1 MDVAIYLRKSRDES
15 DKDDVLSKH
24 RDTLVNIANERGWK
38 YTLYEEIASGERIA
52 YRPVMQD
59 MLETVENGT
68 YDAILVMDI
77 DRLGRGNNKD
87 WGVIYEAFC
96 NDNHNTL
103 IVTPQRTYDLSV
115 DTDEMMVD
123 FQSLFAKM
131 EYKQIKKRMMRGKI
145 AGAKRGQ
152 WVCGKPPYPYIKKDG
167 QIIVDEEKGKVYRMV
182 VDMALSG
189 TSLEQLAIY
198 LNANQI
204 KTPAGAIPQG
214 TSGWN
219 YQQVRRLLSDETHLG
234 YIIYGKSKGDP
245 RKGNYSKLPRDKWI
259 VTEGSHPPLKTE
271 EEHKKILA
279 LIASRCNTPVAAR
292 AGKYVLSGLLVCKKC
307 GYTMRFTTTRG
318 KYKCVQCN
326 HRFVSGERC
335 TQRGSSLAEPF
346 LSCIIDRLFT
356 IDESRLASLRE
367 KNQTNKATE
376 KLISS
381 KEKEIVKIDKAI
393 TRLYELYEEGEISK
407 ADFVS
412 RKSIRAKQKEALTQ
426 AITNLKASIVPA
438 ETEKDFMRKINF
450 IKKNWRTTT
459 TTKEKNDLLKTVIE
473 KIVYDRNGDNPPTLE
488 IYYK

>member
-167 QIIVDEEKGKVYRMV
+167 QIVVDEEKGKIYRIL

-189 TSLEQLAIY
+189 NSLEQIMIY
-198 LNANQI
+198 LNINQI
-204 KTPAGAIPQG
+204 KTP
-214 TSGWN
+214 SGLVPGENICWN
-219 YQQVRRLLSDETHLG
+219 YQQVRRILADETHLG
-234 YIIYGKSKGDP
+234 YIIYGKSKGDA
-245 RKGNYSKLPRDKWI
+245 RKGNYKELPRESWI
-259 VTEGSHPPLKTE
+259 VAKGNHPPLKTQ
-271 EEHKKILA
+271 EEHDKILA
-279 LIASRCNTPVAAR
+279 LIASRRTSPPAAR
-292 AGKYVLSGLLVCKKC
+292 AGKYELSGLLFCKKC
-307 GYTMRFTTTRG
+307 GHTMRFTTTKGR
-318 KYKCVQCN
+318 YKCVQCN
-326 HRFVSGERC
+326 HRFGTGKKC
-335 TQRGSSLAEPF
+335 TQRGSTLAEPF
-346 LSCIIDRLFT
+346 LSNILDQLFK
-356 IDESRLASLRE
+356 IDESRLASLRK
-367 KNQTNKATE
+367 KNQANETAKN
-376 KLISS
+376 LIAN
-381 KEKEIVKIDKAI
+381 KEKEIVKIDKAL

-407 ADFVS
+407 TDFTS
-412 RKSIRAKQKEALTQ
+412 RKALRTKQKEDAQ
-426 AITNLKASIVPA
+426 KAIAALKASIVPA
-438 ETEKDFMRKINF
+438 DSEKEFMRKINA

-459 TTKEKNDLLKTVIE
+459 TAKEKNDLLKTVIS
-473 KIVYDRNGDNPPTLE
+473 KIVYNRDSDDPPTLE